1 MSSRPPGHDRFS
13 QMSQQADIIARKKAE
28 IEAKIKAASEEK
40 ATPGSFSM
48 PTNKPPPGKNS
59 KNRWYGKKKD
69 YTSLMNFTS
78 KLLFLFF
85 RGFKGKR
92 NNSEDVETAQMA
104 AKSDIS
110 SSPSTSHSSF
120 KNQFSNDGSFLE
132 QFKKFKTAKDEPKIE
147 PKIEPKPIVPKVENK
162 SVEDDWYKAALA
174 RAKEIAQN
182 MSAPPPAS
190 ASTTLVKSEPKTEVS
205 SIKLDPDRSGII

>member
-1 MSSRPPGHDRFS
+1 MGKFS
-13 QMSQQADIIARKKAE
+13 K
-28 IEAKIKAASEEK
+28 
-40 ATPGSFSM
+40 
-48 PTNKPPPGKNS
+48 
-59 KNRWYGKKKD
+59 
-69 YTSLMNFTS
+69 FTRRTWA
-78 KLLFLFF
+78 LFLFF

-104 AKSDIS
+104 AKSDLS
-110 SSPSTSHSSF
+110 SSPCTSHSSF

-190 ASTTLVKSEPKTEVS
+190 APSTVVKSEPKTEGS